1 MMDCHSTVNTFS
13 IINDLNNDLHL
24 GMLLIRNFKFRLYP
38 NHSEEEQLEKN
49 LSVCRWVYNKM
60 IEFLQKN
67 KTNLSSRN
75 DLNYFLTELKESE
88 PWLYS
93 YHSKMLQMISTQIFA
108 AQKALIQLQKNGHK
122 TGPLK
127 FSRRDDFRT
136 LVYSQSGFAIIRR
149 GNTDLLQLSKIGFIS
164 LRKHRNVVG
173 NIKQAIITKS
183 KSGKWYVCLTVDL
196 DTTIQQII
204 HIKPV
209 GTDVGIK
216 NFSYDSE
223 GFVTSNPLN
232 LKKMLKPLRR
242 VQRKLSRRQKGSRN
256 RRKAIKFY
264 RIIHERIHNRR
275 KDFLHKLSTYYAKN
289 YDLVFIEKL
298 QKLNMMKNHSL
309 ARNILDSSWGVFTNM
324 LNYKCTKIEVPAFNT
339 SINCSKCGT
348 KIRKTLAIRIH
359 NCNVCN
365 LVLDRDHNAAINILK
380 KGLEITKLGL
390 PQELRELTSVEI
402 AKRSMKQ
409 KNTTG
414 IVW

>member
-1 MMDCHSTVNTFS
+1 MMNCHSTVTTFS
-13 IINDLNNDLHL
+13 IISDLSNDLNL
-24 GMLLIRNFKFRLYP
+24 GTLLIRNFKFRLYP
-38 NHSEEEQLEKN
+38 NCSEKKQLEKN

-60 IEFLQKN
+60 IEFLRKN
-67 KTNLSSRN
+67 ETNAISRN

-88 PWLYS
+88 QWLYS
-93 YHSKMLQMISTQIFA
+93 YHSKMLQMISTQICA

-127 FSRRDDFRT
+127 FSRYDNFRT
-136 LVYSQSGFAIIRR
+136 LVYSQSGFEIIHR
-149 GNTDLLQLSKIGFIS
+149 GNADLLYLSKIGFIQ

-183 KSGKWYVCLTVDL
+183 KSEKWYVCLTVDL
-196 DTTIQQII
+196 DTPIQQIN
-204 HIKPV
+204 HIKPI
-209 GTDVGIK
+209 GIDVGIK
-216 NFSYDSE
+216 NFSYDSN
-223 GFVTSNPLN
+223 GPQTSNPLN
-232 LKKMLKPLRR
+232 LKKMLKPLARI
-242 VQRKLSRRQKGSRN
+242 QRKISRRRIGSNN
-256 RRKAIKFY
+256 RKKAIKFY
-264 RIIHERIHNRR
+264 RIIHERIHHRR

-289 YDLVFIEKL
+289 YDLVFVEKL
-298 QKLNMMKNHSL
+298 QKLNMTKNHSL

-339 SINCSKCGT
+339 SINCSRCGT
-348 KIRKTLAIRIH
+348 KIRKTLAMRIH

-380 KGLEITKLGL
+380 KGLEIIKLEL

-414 IVW
+414 FVW